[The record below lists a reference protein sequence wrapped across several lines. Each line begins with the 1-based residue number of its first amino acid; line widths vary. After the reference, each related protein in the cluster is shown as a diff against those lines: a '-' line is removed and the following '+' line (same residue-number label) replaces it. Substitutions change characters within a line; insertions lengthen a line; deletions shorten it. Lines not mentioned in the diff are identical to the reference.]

1 MERKNETSL
10 HKFCVKCGS
19 SKFKDWDELTSDEK
33 FIAERT
39 SPAKSSGEES
49 KYARFCARC
58 FYAADSFAENRA

>member
-19 SKFKDWDELTSDEK
+19 PKFKNWSELTSDEK

-39 SPAKSSGEES
+39 SPAKFSGGER
-49 KYARFCARC
+49 KNHRFCARC
-58 FYAADSFAENRA
+58 FYEDAGGEEKRA